1 MKVEELYEYG
11 IPQKLIQI
19 FREKGIV
26 ELFPPQEEAIKRGL
40 LELRKNFLVAVPTA
54 SGKTF
59 IAELLILKSLLERG
73 GKALYIVPLKA
84 LASEKF
90 EELKLYE
97 SLGLKIGVATG
108 DYDSSSEWLSGYDI
122 IVTTSEKADSII
134 RHRASWLHQIRC
146 VVADEI
152 HLINDPERG
161 ATLEV
166 TIARLMHLIPELV
179 VLGLSATV
187 GNAREVADWL
197 GAELIYSEWR
207 PVKLKQGVYLKGT
220 VFYEDGSSAEVKGEP
235 PAVALAIDTVKDS
248 AQCLLFTATRRGA
261 ESLAERIS
269 KKLNPDKSEARELE
283 LISKEILSVLDEPTR
298 ICRRLAAVVERG
310 AAFHHAGLHADQRR
324 IVEDAFR
331 ENLIKVLVATPT
343 LAAGVNLPARRVVVR
358 DYRRY
363 DANLGYYPLAV
374 MEIKQ
379 MLGRAGRP
387 KYDTYG
393 EAILI
398 AKSQSER
405 DFLLEN
411 YILGKPEPITSK
423 LSAEP
428 SLRVHALSTIAL
440 GYARSLEEL
449 VEFFSRTFY
458 GYQIERYAIESRLEG
473 ILEFLVNH
481 GFVEDGHSLRATP
494 FGRRVSELY
503 IDPASAIVLRE
514 TLRRAEKIRTSAFSL
529 LHALTRTSELRN
541 LYLRKDDYERCLS
554 ALESREKELI
564 FKPPDEF
571 SDPWGFESYLS
582 EIKTALFLQDWIEER
597 GEEFILERYGLAP
610 GDLRSR
616 VEIAEWLL
624 YALEEIARLSGC
636 EGELNKIRNL
646 RLRVKHGVREELL
659 PFVEISGV
667 GRVRARKLF
676 ARFRSIERLK
686 KADTKEIAAIP
697 GIGERLAESIKSQ
710 LSGGGEIK
718 PKRLKQSRL
727 FK

>member
-1 MKVEELYEYG
+1 MKVEELYDYG
-11 IPQKLIQI
+11 IPERLIQI
-19 FREKGIV
+19 FREKGIE
-26 ELFPPQEEAIKRGL
+26 ELFPPQEEAVKRGL
-40 LELRKNFLVAVPTA
+40 LELKKNFVVAVPTA

-59 IAELLILKSLLERG
+59 IAELLILKSLLDRG
-73 GKALYIVPLKA
+73 GRALYIVPLRA

-97 SLGLKIGVATG
+97 SLGLKVGIATG
-108 DYDSSSEWLSGYDI
+108 EYDSASEWLSGYDI

-134 RHRASWLHQIRC
+134 RHRASWLKQVNC

-166 TIARLMHLIPELV
+166 TLARLMHMIPELR
-179 VLGLSATV
+179 VLGLSATI

-197 GAELIYSEWR
+197 RAELIYSEWR
-207 PVKLKQGVYLKGT
+207 PVKLKQGVYLQGS
-220 VFYEDGSSAEVKGEP
+220 VFYDDGSSAEVKGEP
-235 PAVALAIDTVKDS
+235 PAVALAIDTVENS
-248 AQCLLFTATRRGA
+248 GQCLLFTATRKGA
-261 ESLAERIS
+261 ESLAEKIS
-269 KKLNPDKSEARELE
+269 RKLNLKKEAKELE
-283 LISKEILSVLDEPTR
+283 LLSKEILGVLDEPTR

-310 AAFHHAGLHADQRR
+310 AAFHHAGLEAEQRR
-324 IVEDAFR
+324 IVEEAFR

-363 DANLGYYPLAV
+363 DANLGYYPLPV

-398 AKSQSER
+398 AKSQSEK

-411 YILGKPEPITSK
+411 YILGEPEEITSK

-428 SLRVHALSTIAL
+428 SLRVHVLSTIAL

-449 VEFFSRTFY
+449 VRFFSKTFY
-458 GYQIERYAIESRLEG
+458 GHQNERYAIESRLEA
-473 ILEFLVNH
+473 ILEFLVHH
-481 GFVEDGHSLRATP
+481 GFVEDEPLRATA
-494 FGRRVSELY
+494 FGKRVSELY
-503 IDPASAIVLRE
+503 IDPASALVLRE
-514 TLRRAEKIRTSAFSL
+514 TLRRAEKIKTSDFSY

-541 LYLRKDDYERCLS
+541 LYLRKDDYERCL
-554 ALESREKELI
+554 ATLESRERELL

-582 EIKTALFLQDWIEER
+582 EIKTALFLQDWIDER

-624 YALEEIARLSGC
+624 YALEEIARLSGY
-636 EGELNKIRNL
+636 EELSRIRRL

-676 ARFRSIERLK
+676 AKFRSIDRLK
-686 KADTKEIAAIP
+686 KADIKEIAAIP

-710 LSGGGEIK
+710 LSGGEEIK

-727 FK
+727 IS